1 MSRYLRELDE
11 VDAKEGR
18 QGGPERLSATEL
30 REKIAQLQER
40 QEELRTLAKEVEEKG
55 QVSLSDPD
63 SRAMSMGHGS
73 QVGYNVQVAV
83 EAKHSLI
90 IATEVTQTTSD
101 LGALGT
107 MALQLRGCWAGR
119 N

>member
-1 MSRYLRELDE
+1 
-11 VDAKEGR
+11 
-18 QGGPERLSATEL
+18 
-30 REKIAQLQER
+30 
-40 QEELRTLAKEVEEKG
+40 
-55 QVSLSDPD
+55 
-63 SRAMSMGHGS
+63 MSMGHGS

-101 LGALGT
+101 LGALG
-107 MALQLRGCWAGR
+107 RWPCRRRKHSAGR